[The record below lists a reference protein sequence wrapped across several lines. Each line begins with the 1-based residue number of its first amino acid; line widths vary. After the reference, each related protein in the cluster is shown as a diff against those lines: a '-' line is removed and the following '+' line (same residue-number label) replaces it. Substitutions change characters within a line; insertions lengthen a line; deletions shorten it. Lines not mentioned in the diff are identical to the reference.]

1 MLAASHIRPGF
12 WLVFW
17 REVGWLR
24 RRPLL
29 FGLSTVVPLA
39 LMALLAAV
47 FSAGLATRLPI
58 GVLDLDSSDLSR
70 TIVRMVDATPDSAVA
85 VRVGDLAEGRN
96 LILSGKIHGL
106 LMLPRDLQRDVFAG
120 RRPEVVFFYNT
131 QTLTTGNLTVRG
143 VNAAIPTAAAGIR
156 LSLRS
161 AQGQPLE
168 IAQTD
173 LQPIP
178 VQIHALF
185 NPTLNYV
192 YFLLTALIP
201 SILQVIM
208 VTTSAYSVGLDV
220 ETHHRLRILRRL
232 GGGLWPAMA
241 GKILPYTIL
250 FLLVLGLSDT
260 LLFVGFGLPRRGNSG
275 LLILAGLLFILSCQF
290 LGAMLAL
297 LLKPIGTAVSIST
310 LLTAPAFG
318 FMGIGFPRLGMNAF
332 SHVYGALLPGT
343 WYLTA
348 RIDQT
353 VRGTPVDLSWKPLL
367 ILLAFTVGLVGL
379 VAWRLESIRSSADR
393 SSSARTTPQP
403 LAEVPS

>member
-1 MLAASHIRPGF
+1 MLARSRIRPGF
-12 WLVFW
+12 SLVFW

-24 RRPLL
+24 RRPFLV
-29 FGLSTVVPLA
+29 GLVSVVPLA
-39 LMALLAAV
+39 QMAFLAAI

-70 TIVRMVDATPDSAVA
+70 TIIRMVDATPDSAVA

-106 LMLPRDLQRDVFAG
+106 LMLPLYLQRDVFAG

-143 VNAAIPTAAAGIR
+143 VNAAVPTAAAGIR

-161 AQGQPLE
+161 AQGQPLDFAE
-168 IAQTD
+168 AD

-178 VQIHALF
+178 VQTNALF

-201 SILQVIM
+201 SVLQVIM

-220 ETHHRLRILRRL
+220 ETPHRLRILGSL

-250 FLLVLGLSDT
+250 FMLVLGLSDT
-260 LLFVGFGLPRRGNSG
+260 FLVRVLELPLRGHPW
-275 LLILAGLLFILSCQF
+275 LLIIAGLLFVLSCQL
-290 LGAMLAL
+290 LGALLAL
-297 LLKPIGTAVSIST
+297 LLKPTLTAVSIST
-310 LLTAPAFG
+310 LVTAPAFG

-332 SHVYGALLPGT
+332 AYGWGELLPGT
-343 WYLTA
+343 WHLTA

-353 VRGTPVDLSWKPLL
+353 VRGTPVDLSWKPLVV
-367 ILLAFTVGLVGL
+367 LLTFTVGLGGML
-379 VAWRLESIRSSADR
+379 AWRLD
-393 SSSARTTPQP
+393 SARSAAQRTGGPIASP
-403 LAEVPS
+403 GPGEAYV

>member
-1 MLAASHIRPGF
+1 MLARSRIRPGF
-12 WLVFW
+12 SLVFW

-24 RRPLL
+24 RRPFLL
-29 FGLSTVVPLA
+29 SLATIVPLA
-39 LMALLAAV
+39 QMALLAAI

-70 TIVRMVDATPDSAVA
+70 TIIRMVDATPDSAVA
-85 VRVGDLAEGRN
+85 VRVGDLAEGRG

-106 LMLPRDLQRDVFAG
+106 LMLPLNLQRDVFAG

-143 VNAAIPTAAAGIR
+143 INAALPTAAAGIR
-156 LSLRS
+156 LSLRT
-161 AQGQPLE
+161 AQGEPLD
-168 IAQTD
+168 IAEAD

-178 VQIHALF
+178 VQTHALF

-208 VTTSAYSVGLDV
+208 VTTSSYSVGLDF
-220 ETHHRLRILRRL
+220 ETRYRFRILRAL

-250 FLLVLGLSDT
+250 FMLVLGLSDT
-260 LLFVGFGLPRRGNSG
+260 LLFVVFELPLHGHPWM
-275 LLILAGLLFILSCQF
+275 LITAGLLFVLSCQL
-290 LGAMLAL
+290 LGALLAL
-297 LLKPIGTAVSIST
+297 LLKPIASAVSIGT

-332 SHVYGALLPGT
+332 AHGYGALLPGT

-353 VRGTPVDLSWKPLL
+353 VRGTPLDLSWKPIL
-367 ILLAFTVGLVGL
+367 ILLAFAVGLAGL
-379 VAWRLESIRSSADR
+379 VAWKLESMHRSAPRSSGQA
-393 SSSARTTPQP
+393 APQP

>member
-1 MLAASHIRPGF
+1 MLARSRIRPGF

-24 RRPLL
+24 RRRFLL
-29 FGLSTVVPLA
+29 GLATIVPVA
-39 LMALLAAV
+39 QMAFIAAI

-70 TIVRMVDATPDSAVA
+70 TIIRMVDATPDSAVA
-85 VRVGDLAEGRN
+85 VRVGDLAEGHS

-106 LMLPRDLQRDVFAG
+106 LMLPLYLQRDVFAG

-131 QTLTTGNLTVRG
+131 QTLTTGNLAARG
-143 VNAAIPTAAAGIR
+143 VTAAVPTAAAGIR
-156 LSLRS
+156 LALRS
-161 AQGQPLE
+161 AQGQPLDFAE
-168 IAQTD
+168 AD

-178 VQIHALF
+178 VQTHPLF

-201 SILQVIM
+201 SILQVII
-208 VTTSAYSVGLDV
+208 VTTSSYSVGLDV
-220 ETHHRLRILRRL
+220 ETPHRLRILRSL
-232 GGGLWPAMA
+232 GGGLWLAMA

-260 LLFVGFGLPRRGNSG
+260 LLFVVFELPLRGHPW
-275 LLILAGLLFILSCQF
+275 LLIIAGVLFILSCQL
-290 LGAMLAL
+290 LGALLAL
-297 LLKPIGTAVSIST
+297 LLKPTISAVSIGT
-310 LLTAPAFG
+310 LVTAPAFG
-318 FMGIGFPRLGMNAF
+318 FMGIGFPRLGMNGF
-332 SHVYGALLPGT
+332 SYAWGALLPGT

-367 ILLAFTVGLVGL
+367 VLAAFTVGLVGL
-379 VAWRLESIRSSADR
+379 AAWKLERMHKSAHRIGGRSA
-393 SSSARTTPQP
+393 PQP
-403 LAEVPS
+403 RAEVTS